1 MQHLTE
7 SLERVMA
14 HNTIRYN
21 GCLIYFTKGE
31 YVWNRKGYKT
41 IEEAKGAI
49 DQSLIAIKNSITTYE
64 KI

>member
-41 IEEAKGAI
+41 IEETI
-49 DQSLIAIKNSITTYE
+49 DLNQMTKFGNS
-64 KI
+64 